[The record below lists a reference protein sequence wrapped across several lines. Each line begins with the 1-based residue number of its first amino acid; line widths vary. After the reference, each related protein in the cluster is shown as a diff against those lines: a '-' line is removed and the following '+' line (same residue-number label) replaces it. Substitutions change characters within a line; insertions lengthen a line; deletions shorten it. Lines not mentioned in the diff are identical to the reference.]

1 MNTDVENAE
10 RFLRGFKRWKKEEN
24 HFIVPTVEEK
34 SLRRFFPV
42 FPLRKGRGR
51 LLLAVLR
58 VGLRDLVE
66 GNGCRSLTGIKT
78 VTCFLDYSLYIWQ
91 MRSSSVTLTIPL
103 LLRLPA
109 VSRGEGKPACPV
121 PC

>member
-24 HFIVPTVEEK
+24 HFIVLIAEDKNP
-34 SLRRFFPV
+34 RRCSRV
-42 FPLRKGRGR
+42 SPLRKD
-51 LLLAVLR
+51 LSQPLLAVLR

-78 VTCFLDYSLYIWQ
+78 VTCFLDYSLYICQ
-91 MRSSSVTLTIPL
+91 MRSSSVN
-103 LLRLPA
+103 PA
-109 VSRGEGKPACPV
+109 ASIFLWGEDWG
-121 PC
+121 